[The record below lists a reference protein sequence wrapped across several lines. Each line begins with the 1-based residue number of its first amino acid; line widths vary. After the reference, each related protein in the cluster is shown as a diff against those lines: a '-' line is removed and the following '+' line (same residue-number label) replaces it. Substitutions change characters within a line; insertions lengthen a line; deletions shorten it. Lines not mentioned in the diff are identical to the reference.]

1 MDQFSITIFEILSQQ
16 MRVEELLILVLE
28 VGNPIFLQMF
38 HRIYPSETYKAFN
51 CPWVY
56 STLFRVYKKG
66 QYDMLT
72 TFVELYP
79 NYVMSTVRHRV
90 LARLPKG
97 ESFIHYLVQ
106 LLVIAGVERMIELG
120 ATDINEVMTVAASY
134 GRWDIVERMIELGAT
149 DDIIIDIINKSAHNG
164 RWEIVERMIELG
176 DWKKSSLSRSSHIV
190 ANYPISRG
198 VDLNLAR
205 TLFDAAA
212 EGQIEAMDLL
222 ISRGVDLDQP
232 LFNAAAAGQIE
243 AMDLLISRGANLN
256 KALYYAAAKGEIEA
270 MDLLIS
276 RGADLEWALFY
287 AAAKGKM
294 EAMDL
299 LISRGATELDWALFN
314 AAAKG
319 KMEAM
324 DLLISRG
331 ADLEWALFYAAAKGE
346 IEAMDLLISKGAT
359 DLDWA
364 LFNAAAN
371 SEIEAM
377 DLLISRGADANMA
390 HAHAA
395 AKGQIEAMDSLS
407 HFTK

>member
-149 DDIIIDIINKSAHNG
+149 DDIIIDIINKSAH
-164 RWEIVERMIELG
+164 
-176 DWKKSSLSRSSHIV
+176 
-190 ANYPISRG
+190 RG

-276 RGADLEWALFY
+276 RGAD
-287 AAAKGKM
+287 
-294 EAMDL
+294 
-299 LISRGATELDWALFN
+299 
-314 AAAKG
+314 
-319 KMEAM
+319 
-324 DLLISRG
+324 
-331 ADLEWALFYAAAKGE
+331 
-346 IEAMDLLISKGAT
+346 
-359 DLDWA
+359 
-364 LFNAAAN
+364 
-371 SEIEAM
+371 
-377 DLLISRGADANMA
+377 ANMA